1 MRFYV
6 SIGDVNGIS
15 TEIALRSFARLRA
28 LGIHDVVYG
37 IDSALLESA
46 RDLLGMPRDF
56 AQQLQPCA
64 LAALDLREEL
74 LHMFPHARSL
84 GIAHAL
90 APIALPQICAGESSA
105 SAGLYACKSFLYG
118 IMLAQRG
125 EVSALLTLPVHKR
138 AWSEAGIAFAGHT
151 ELLRALFGVEVI
163 MVLGCEAMMVALYTD
178 HIPLHAVSAR
188 VLEGGGSRLYA
199 FLLRLAQS
207 PLAAREIAILG
218 LNPHAGDGGC
228 IGSEDSTIAAAIRR
242 ANSTLARDVFV
253 GPLVPDVAFAPKMR
267 ARFQTFVAMYHDQG
281 LAPLKALHFEQSV
294 QISIGLPIVRVSVD
308 HGTAFDIAYK
318 NQNPSISSCINAFLV
333 AEKLVKKED
342 LR

>member
-15 TEIALRSFARLRA
+15 TEIALRSFARLHA
-28 LGIHDVVYG
+28 LGMDAIYG

-46 RDLLGMPRDF
+46 RALLGMPHDV

-64 LAALDLREEL
+64 LAALDLREDFARL
-74 LHMFPHARSL
+74 FPHARSL
-84 GIAHAL
+84 QIMHAL
-90 APIALPQICAGESSA
+90 APIALPDICAGEVSA

-118 IMLAQRG
+118 IMQAMRG

-138 AWSEAGIAFAGHT
+138 AWSEAQIAFAGHT

-178 HIPLHAVSAR
+178 HIPLNAVSAR
-188 VLEGGGSRLYA
+188 VLEGGGDKLA
-199 FLLRLAQS
+199 DFLLRLARS
-207 PLAAREIAILG
+207 PLAAREIAVLG

-228 IGSEDSTIAAAIRR
+228 IGSEDSIIATAIGR
-242 ANSTLARDVFV
+242 ANHALARDVFV

-281 LAPLKALHFEQSV
+281 LIPLKALHFDQSV
-294 QISIGLPIVRVSVD
+294 QISVGLPIVRVRVD
-308 HGTAFDIAYK
+308 HGPAGDIAYK
-318 NQNPSISSCINAFLV
+318 IQNPSTTSLITAFFG

>member
-15 TEIALRSFARLRA
+15 VEIVLRSFARLRE
-28 LGIHDVVYG
+28 LGMDAIYG
-37 IDSALLESA
+37 IDSALLDSA
-46 RDLLGMPRDF
+46 HALLADCDF
-56 AQQLQPCA
+56 ARVPLQPCA
-64 LAALDLREEL
+64 LALLDLREDFVRI
-74 LHMFPHARSL
+74 FPHAASL
-84 GIAHAL
+84 GIEHAL
-90 APIALPQICAGESSA
+90 APIAQPTIRAGEVSA
-105 SAGLYACKSFLYG
+105 DCGLYACKSFLYG
-118 IMLAQRG
+118 IMLAMRG

-151 ELLRALFGVEVI
+151 ELLRALFGIEVM

-188 VLEGGGSRLYA
+188 IAADHLCD
-199 FLLRLAQS
+199 FLLCFAQS
-207 PLAAREIAILG
+207 PLAACEIAVLG

-228 IGSEDSTIAAAIRR
+228 IGSEDSIIATAIMR
-242 ANSTLARDVFV
+242 ANSTLAREVFV

-281 LAPLKALHFEQSV
+281 LIPLKALHFEQSV
-294 QISIGLPIVRVSVD
+294 QISLGLPIVRVSVD

-318 NQNPSISSCINAFLV
+318 NQNPSISSFINAFLV
-333 AEKLVKKED
+333 AQKLAKRRICDE
-342 LR
+342 

>member
-6 SIGDVNGIS
+6 GIGDVNGIS
-15 TEIALRSFARLRA
+15 TEIALRSFARLHA
-28 LGIHDVVYG
+28 LGMDAIYG
-37 IDSALLESA
+37 IDAALLESA
-46 RDLLGMPRDF
+46 RALLGMPHDV

-64 LAALDLREEL
+64 LAALDLREDFARL
-74 LHMFPHARSL
+74 FPHARSL
-84 GIAHAL
+84 QIMHAL
-90 APIALPQICAGESSA
+90 APIALPDICAGEVSA

-118 IMLAQRG
+118 IMQAMRG

-138 AWSEAGIAFAGHT
+138 AWSEAQIAFAGHT

-178 HIPLHAVSAR
+178 HIPLNAVSAR
-188 VLEGGGSRLYA
+188 VLENGGGRLA
-199 FLLRLAQS
+199 DFLLRLARS
-207 PLAAREIAILG
+207 PLAAREIAVLG

-228 IGSEDSTIAAAIRR
+228 IGSEDSIIAAAIGR
-242 ANSTLARDVFV
+242 ANHALGCDVFV
-253 GPLVPDVAFAPKMR
+253 GPLVPDVAFAPKTR

-281 LAPLKALHFEQSV
+281 LIPLKALHFDQSV
-294 QISIGLPIVRVSVD
+294 QISVGLPIVRVSVD

-318 NQNPSISSCINAFLV
+318 NQNPSTTSFINAFLV

>member
-6 SIGDVNGIS
+6 SIGDVNGVS
-15 TEIALRSFARLRA
+15 VEIALRSFARLRT
-28 LGIHDVVYG
+28 LGIDAIYG
-37 IDSALLESA
+37 IDSTLLDSARALLA
-46 RDLLGMPRDF
+46 DCDF
-56 AQQLQPCA
+56 ACAPLQPCA
-64 LAALDLREEL
+64 LATLDLREEF
-74 LHMFPHARSL
+74 MRIFPHAASL

-90 APIALPQICAGESSA
+90 APIAPPTIRAGEVRA
-105 SAGLYACKSFLYG
+105 DCGLYACKSFLYG
-118 IMLAQRG
+118 IMLAMRG

-163 MVLGCEAMMVALYTD
+163 MVLGCEEMMVALYTD
-178 HIPLHAVSAR
+178 HIPLDAVS
-188 VLEGGGSRLYA
+188 SRICEDSVYD
-199 FLLRLAQS
+199 FLLRLSQS
-207 PLAAREIAILG
+207 PLTDGEVAVLG

-228 IGSEDSTIAAAIRR
+228 IGSEDSIIAAAIVR
-242 ANSTLARDVFV
+242 ANSTLAREVFV
-253 GPLVPDVAFAPKMR
+253 GPLVPDVAFVPKMR

-294 QISIGLPIVRVSVD
+294 QISLGLPIVRVSVD

-318 NQNPSISSCINAFLV
+318 NQNPSTTSFINAFLV
-333 AEKLVKKED
+333 AQQLVKKED